1 MPFDFDLCESYKINY
16 KSYFKVFESQKFLDD
31 NNKQLKLL
39 KMWRKRLEDLDSSF
53 PDTIFIKD
61 NNGQIFQ
68 TFLTYSSNKKIFINF
83 RVDNLIRILKENR
96 KFVQKV
102 NVDYFIRPNSPI
114 SWNPVN
120 KPLNKPPFFIKP
132 ILLVPYLTSPSQAL
146 IIDGNHRLTYYANN
160 IPQSRI
166 PVCFLTIKYLVENN
180 MFMSEFDKNF
190 YIMLNE
196 LSLICVHKERYK
208 LDDDILISKSYL
220 TTNQI
225 YYDAAYQF

>member
-1 MPFDFDLCESYKINY
+1 MPFDFEACEPYKVNY
-16 KSYFKVFESQKFLDD
+16 KKYFKVFESQRFLEDFSKQQKFLR
-31 NNKQLKLL
+31 L
-39 KMWRKRLEDLDSSF
+39 WRKRLEDLDSPF

-61 NNGQIFQ
+61 DDAQIFQ
-68 TFLTYSSNKKIFINF
+68 TFLTYSTNKKIFINF
-83 RVDNLIRILKENR
+83 RIENLNRMIKDNR
-96 KFVQKV
+96 KSVQKV
-102 NVDYFIRPNSPI
+102 DVDYFIRPNSPI

-160 IPQSRI
+160 KPQSRI

-180 MFMSEFDKNF
+180 MFMSEFDKYF

-196 LSLICVHKERYK
+196 FSLICVHKERYK
-208 LDDDILISKSYL
+208 LDDDVLISKSFL
-220 TTNQI
+220 TTNEI
-225 YYDAAYQF
+225 FYDAAYQF